1 MLIEVSNGEVIDKI
15 SILELKCLYIIDIE
29 KLEHVRKEHKYLLD
43 TIIQNLDFDF
53 NSQLYKDL
61 YNINKELWDIEDKI
75 RIKEKNKEFDN
86 EFIQL
91 ARLVYI
97 TNDRR
102 ARVKNDI
109 NKMTKSNFVEQ
120 KSYEKY

>member
-29 KLEHVRKEHKYLLD
+29 KLEHFRKEHKYLLD
-43 TIIQNLDFDF
+43 TIIQNLYFDF

-86 EFIQL
+86 EFTQL

>member
-1 MLIEVSNGEVIDKI
+1 MLVEVSNGEVIDKI
-15 SILELKCLYIIDIE
+15 SILELKCLYITDLE
-29 KLEHVRKEHKYLLD
+29 KLEHVKKEHGYLLAAA
-43 TIIQNLDFDF
+43 IEGLGFDF

-61 YNINKELWDIEDKI
+61 YMANKDLWRIEDEI
-75 RIKEKNKEFDN
+75 RLKEKNKEFDS

-102 ARVKNDI
+102 AKIKNDI
-109 NKMTKSNFVEQ
+109 NKITKSNFVEQ

>member
-109 NKMTKSNFVEQ
+109 NKITKSNFVEQ